1 MRTTPGKRTNSEV
14 MKKSVI
20 EVMILTLLTVTASL
34 ASAQQVPLELQ
45 VPFNPSPTFDPG
57 ARPVVGDLVGSASA
71 SLDSSRLQQRMIN
84 SAGAYLPGLGFKYP
98 SFNQHDILR
107 YVDICRNA
115 QKGFSWF
122 RELGQNSSVMGR
134 KAGCAQW
141 QATQLLELILGT
153 QDKPFCTS
161 LYETVHNQHGS
172 RIGTSEP
179 IFWLLSQAI
188 VGQNQLNNNGEITTG
203 CPNPAALII
212 SCQTSSS

>member
-14 MKKSVI
+14 MKSVI
-20 EVMILTLLTVTASL
+20 GAIFTLLTASL

-115 QKGFSWF
+115 QKGLFLVP
-122 RELGQNSSVMGR
+122 R
-134 KAGCAQW
+134 
-141 QATQLLELILGT
+141 
-153 QDKPFCTS
+153 
-161 LYETVHNQHGS
+161 
-172 RIGTSEP
+172 
-179 IFWLLSQAI
+179 
-188 VGQNQLNNNGEITTG
+188 TG
-203 CPNPAALII
+203 PE
-212 SCQTSSS
+212 